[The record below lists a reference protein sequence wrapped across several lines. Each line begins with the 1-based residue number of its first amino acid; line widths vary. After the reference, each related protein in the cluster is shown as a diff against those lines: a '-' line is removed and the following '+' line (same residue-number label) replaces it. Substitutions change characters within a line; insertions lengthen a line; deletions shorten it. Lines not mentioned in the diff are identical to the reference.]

1 MTRSVLR
8 IVEQQGQLAA
18 CVENADPPLPNDYDE
33 AVPFGF
39 PGHALPPLDD
49 GTQYGSKLVQG
60 LAEQKA
66 VAKVLERAFGAN
78 GAEPHALALL
88 VRAGDGRQIRWET
101 LRDDNGRFVALDGR
115 CPIGRVTRRLSSTHT
130 AAQVFQPP
138 LRLLAFVSGT
148 QLDMQAEW
156 DALAA
161 AIDQAHADGLPV
173 AAIVHIGES
182 TLRDAAAAGCTAGHH
197 PAIEVLAMP
206 DSAAKLEQQIQR
218 VRPHLLHF
226 FCHGKGGIGSSFVQ
240 LATAQDHALG
250 RTGSIELDAEQ
261 LASIAALREA
271 WLVVLNCCEGAQAD
285 AEIESM
291 AETIVKTSGA
301 RAIGMLEP
309 VASGEASVFSG
320 TLYPEVFRVLEGVLR
335 MAPGSPPQ
343 IVDFTPALS
352 VPRRALQTINPPL
365 HPGARW
371 TLPVLYQE
379 LQLLEVVRAAMPPT
393 MLAAPPGS
401 LAPLRARAQTVADF
415 LASMPPDTPAAA
427 RQDALALL
435 DLPPVVPP
443 ELRPDAFGRF
453 SSAGGGG
460 G

>member
-1 MTRSVLR
+1 
-8 IVEQQGQLAA
+8 
-18 CVENADPPLPNDYDE
+18 
-33 AVPFGF
+33 
-39 PGHALPPLDD
+39 
-49 GTQYGSKLVQG
+49 
-60 LAEQKA
+60 
-66 VAKVLERAFGAN
+66 
-78 GAEPHALALL
+78 
-88 VRAGDGRQIRWET
+88 
-101 LRDDNGRFVALDGR
+101 
-115 CPIGRVTRRLSSTHT
+115 
-130 AAQVFQPP
+130 
-138 LRLLAFVSGT
+138 
-148 QLDMQAEW
+148 
-156 DALAA
+156 
-161 AIDQAHADGLPV
+161 
-173 AAIVHIGES
+173 
-182 TLRDAAAAGCTAGHH
+182 
-197 PAIEVLAMP
+197 MP

-393 MLAAPPGS
+393 MLAAPPGN